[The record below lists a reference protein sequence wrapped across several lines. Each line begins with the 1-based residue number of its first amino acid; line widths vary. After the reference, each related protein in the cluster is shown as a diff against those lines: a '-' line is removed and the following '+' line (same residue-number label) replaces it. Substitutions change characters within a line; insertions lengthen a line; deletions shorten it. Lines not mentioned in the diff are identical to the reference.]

1 MIWKLGECNVIE
13 ERPIPSHPG
22 YAATSDGRIISL
34 ERITS
39 HGHHRKCGIMK
50 PYRLRGG
57 HLRVTVHKQGVHF
70 GKLVHR
76 LVLEAYVGP
85 CPEGMEACHNN
96 GDPRDNRIE
105 NLRWDTRSANH
116 LDAAKHGT
124 HPGLRRKGEG
134 HPLAKLTE
142 LDVRWIRYLEKAGIS
157 RKDLAEV
164 YSICGSNVS
173 AIVTRRSWG
182 HIPEPVYG

>member
-22 YAATSDGRIISL
+22 YAATSDGRVISL
-34 ERITS
+34 AKRPNRKRKELSPSR
-39 HGHHRKCGIMK
+39 HHKGYLRVKCGSGTQ
-50 PYRLRGG
+50 YR
-57 HLRVTVHKQGVHF
+57 
-70 GKLVHR
+70 VHR
-76 LVLEAYVGP
+76 LVLEAFIGP
-85 CPEGMEACHNN
+85 CPDGMECCHND
-96 GDPRDNRIE
+96 GDPGNNRLD
-105 NLRWDTRSANH
+105 NLRWDTHSANS